1 MADNQPSQPVTLQQ
15 AVQKFAN
22 DLAAKVSDFADNI
35 ATLEVYTFTTT
46 SKEIPT
52 FPAKPKM
59 TELSQDTKTSAA
71 LRAYTRIAFD
81 GDMVVWLPVNDAG
94 VVDKSVWDM
103 HQAMVQQAM
112 DNRKAMIQSVSEA
125 ASSALKA
132 LGVAK

>member
-1 MADNQPSQPVTLQQ
+1 MADNNLQQ
-15 AVQKFAN
+15 AVAKFA
-22 DLAAKVSDFADNI
+22 DQLAVKVSDFANNI
-35 ATLEVYTFTTT
+35 ATLEVYTFTTQPG
-46 SKEIPT
+46 EIPT
-52 FPAKPKM
+52 FPDKPNLAN
-59 TELSQDTKTSAA
+59 LSQDAKTSTA

-94 VVDKSVWDM
+94 VVDKSVWDL

-112 DNRKAMIQSVSEA
+112 DNRKAMLQSVSEA

>member
-1 MADNQPSQPVTLQQ
+1 MADNDLQK
-15 AVQKFAN
+15 AVAQFA
-22 DLAAKVSDFADNI
+22 DQLAAKVSDFANNI
-35 ATLEVYTFTTT
+35 ATLEVYTFTT
-46 SKEIPT
+46 KPNEIPT
-52 FPAKPKM
+52 FPDKPKL
-59 TELSQDTKTSAA
+59 TDLSQDAKTSAA

-81 GDMVVWLPVNDAG
+81 GDMVIWLPVNDAG
-94 VVDKSVWDM
+94 VVDKSVWDL